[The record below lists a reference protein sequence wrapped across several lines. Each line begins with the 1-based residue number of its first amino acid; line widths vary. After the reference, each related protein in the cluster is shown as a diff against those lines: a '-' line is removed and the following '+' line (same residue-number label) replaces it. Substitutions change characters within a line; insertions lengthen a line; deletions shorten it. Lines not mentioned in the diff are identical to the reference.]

1 MIVSGFDLR
10 LTPLHR
16 YVSVED
22 YRRAAR
28 RRLPDFVW
36 AYLDG
41 GAEDLVTLR
50 GNRTGFA
57 AWALRWRVMRGTG
70 RPDLATQAAGMPLS
84 LPVMI
89 APTGYTGL
97 AHWEGERCAVR
108 AANAAGTQLVL
119 STVSSWSIEEVA
131 EAARQPPAF
140 QLYPREGDLTARL
153 MDRAWRAGY
162 RTLFVTADVPT
173 VGLREGER
181 RNGMSMP
188 PSITPGRLL
197 NIAMHP
203 RWAWN
208 ALRHKRLGGRSLV
221 SSGKLSDAA
230 EALAI
235 QMRHVTQ
242 ASMGWDDFAWM
253 RDQWKG
259 RLYVKGMM
267 DPEDA
272 VKAVEIGADG
282 VVVSNH
288 GGRQLDHAPSA
299 IAALP
304 GIVDAIGDRAEV
316 LLDGGV
322 RRGTDVVKAL
332 ALGAKAVLIGRP
344 YIYGMAVAG
353 EQGVAGVLEIF
364 RSEIERTLHLMGVRS
379 VRELDRSWLIPRQGG
394 VDDPA
399 DPSTRFDTTIRPHG
413 GFGG

>member
-1 MIVSGFDLR
+1 MILGGFDLR
-10 LTPLHR
+10 LRPVHR
-16 YVSVED
+16 YVTVED

-50 GNRTGFA
+50 ENRTGFA
-57 AWALRWRVMRGTG
+57 AWSLRWRVLTGAG
-70 RPDLATQAAGMPLS
+70 RPSLATEAMGVSLS

-131 EAARQPPAF
+131 AAARQPPAF
-140 QLYPREGDLTARL
+140 QLYPREGELTARL

-162 RTLFVTADVPT
+162 RSLFVTVDVPT
-173 VGLREGER
+173 LGLREGER

-197 NIAMHP
+197 NIALHP
-203 RWAWN
+203 RWAWQ

-221 SSGKLSDAA
+221 NAGKLSDAA

-242 ASMGWDDFAWM
+242 AAMGWDDIAWM

-259 RLYVKGMM
+259 KLYLKGVL

-272 VKAVEIGADG
+272 AKAVELGADG
-282 VVVSNH
+282 LVVSNH
-288 GGRQLDHAPSA
+288 GGRQLDHAQSS

-304 GIVDAIGDRAEV
+304 GVVAAVGGRAEV

-322 RRGTDVVKAL
+322 RRGSDVVKAL

-353 EQGVAGVLEIF
+353 EQGVAAVLEIF
-364 RSEIERTLHLMGVRS
+364 RSEIERTLHLMGVPS
-379 VRELDRSWLIPRQGG
+379 VQALDASWLIPRQGKG
-394 VDDPA
+394 DA
-399 DPSTRFDTTIRPHG
+399 SDPSTQFDATIRPHG